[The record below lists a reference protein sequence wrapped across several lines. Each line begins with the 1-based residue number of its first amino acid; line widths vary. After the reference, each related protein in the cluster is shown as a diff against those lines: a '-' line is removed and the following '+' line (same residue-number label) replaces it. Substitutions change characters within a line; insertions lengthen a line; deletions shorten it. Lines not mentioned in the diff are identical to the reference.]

1 LLAAEDSIDEVQGY
15 LLCRPMPAAD
25 LRKLLYAT
33 YVAPIETSLWPAKLR
48 PDAA

>member
-1 LLAAEDSIDEVQGY
+1 
-15 LLCRPMPAAD
+15 MPAAD